1 MQLKVLGSS
10 SKGNCYLLDN
20 GKEALAIECGIAFKE
35 VQKAVNFDISR
46 IKGAIVSHEHGDHAK
61 HVENFIQAR
70 IPVFMST
77 GTLHEVVKKFK
88 DPCLSPLM
96 MDAGCIQEIGNFKV
110 QPFDTQH
117 DAAEPFGFLIYHPE
131 CGMVL
136 FATDTY
142 YLHYTFAGL
151 NNILIE
157 CNYRLDILEENVEV
171 GRIAKPQRDRTIR
184 SHLSYETCKEIL
196 VANDLSKVNNIV
208 LIHLS
213 PGNSNAS
220 EFLQGIKELTGK
232 NVHIADKGMI
242 IEFDKSPF

>member
-1 MQLKVLGSS
+1 MKLKILGSS
-10 SKGNCYLLDN
+10 SAGNAYVFDN
-20 GKEALAIECGIAFKE
+20 GKEALLVECGMPYKSI
-35 VQKAVNFDISR
+35 QKSVDFDISR
-46 IKGAIVSHEHGDHAK
+46 IRGCVISHEHGDHAK
-61 HVENFIQAR
+61 HVQKVLDAR
-70 IPVFMST
+70 IPCYMSD
-77 GTLHEVVKKFK
+77 GTAEALKIRSNALVRRTEEFK
-88 DPCLSPLM
+88 PYQL
-96 MDAGCIQEIGNFKV
+96 GGFTIQGFSV
-110 QPFDTQH
+110 QH
-117 DAAEPFGFLIYHPE
+117 DAAEPFGYLIHHKE
-131 CGMVL
+131 MGTVL

-142 YLHYTFAGL
+142 YLKYKFAGL
-151 NNILIE
+151 SNILLE

-220 EFLQGIKELTGK
+220 EFLKGIKELTGK